1 MLKMKRE
8 NFYVYILKC
17 CDESIYTGITNDL
30 RRRIIEHQEG
40 LLKGCYTHN
49 RRPVILLYF
58 EHFKDPISAICR
70 EKQIKKWSRGK
81 KLALAKGD
89 VGLLKQ
95 LSKTHVSSSS
105 T

>member
-1 MLKMKRE
+1 MRRE
-8 NFYVYILKC
+8 DFYVYILKC
-17 CDESIYTGITNDL
+17 HDGSTYTGITNDL

-40 LLKGCYTHN
+40 LLKGCYTQN
-49 RRPVILLYF
+49 RRPITLLYF

-81 KLALAKGD
+81 KLALVKGD
-89 VGLLKQ
+89 TGLLKQ
-95 LSKTHVSSSS
+95 LSKAHVSTSS